1 MDEKLLENVLVRI
14 RDGDLSI
21 GEAMKSF
28 KDFSFEDIGYAKID
42 HHRSLRNGFAEVIY
56 SENKT
61 IEQLMGIIK
70 SMSDKNSNILATRLS
85 PEKYEMIRMSYPGSE
100 YSATAKTMKI
110 IKTPV
115 IKSGLSAAVVTAGT
129 ADIGVA
135 EEAVETIAINGYTV
149 HKVYDAGVAGIHRL
163 FANLDRIRGADVV
176 ITVAGMDGAL
186 ASVIGGLVDAPVIA
200 VPTSVGYGASFGGLA
215 ALLTMLNSCA
225 GGVSVVNIDN
235 GFGAGYMA
243 CTILKKIGE
252 KSK

>member
-1 MDEKLLENVLVRI
+1 MDEKLLENVLVKI

-21 GEAMKSF
+21 EEAMKHF

-61 IEQLMGIIK
+61 IEQLLGIIK

-85 PEKYEMIRMSYPGSE
+85 PEKYETIRMSYPGSE
-100 YSATAKTMKI
+100 YSITARTMKI
-110 IKTPV
+110 IKAPAV
-115 IKSGLSAAVVTAGT
+115 KSVLSAAVVTAGT

-135 EEAVETIAINGYTV
+135 EEAVETIAINGYAV
-149 HKVYDAGVAGIHRL
+149 HKIYDAGVAGIHRL

-252 KSK
+252 KPK